1 MSTSILVKSSA
12 LTAGVVSLIGATVC
26 VCDPSYAQ
34 VINGGFETGTFAG
47 FERIGVTSIQTA
59 AFGSG
64 PTEGNFQALITNA
77 EGSVSTPNLETFL
90 GLTPG
95 SLQNRGANG
104 GSAIRQ
110 TFTADAGNVLTFNFN
125 FLTNETAPPALNDI
139 PFVTLNSSVTEL
151 TNAFSASF
159 PSFTPLTNF
168 EAETGFQSFS
178 LTVPTTGTFTLG
190 FGVTDIGDPI
200 VDSGLLVENIVLQPI
215 PEPSSIFGFL
225 TFSAF
230 IAAAMMKHKQRRI

>member
-1 MSTSILVKSSA
+1 MYTSILVKTLT
-12 LTAGVVSLIGATVC
+12 LTAGLVSLIGANVG
-26 VCDPSYAQ
+26 VSDPSYAQ
-34 VINGGFETGTFAG
+34 VINGGFETGSFTG
-47 FERIGVTSIQTA
+47 YQRIGVTSIETA

-64 PTEGNFQALITNA
+64 PSEGNFQALITNA
-77 EGSVSTPNLETFL
+77 EGSVSTSNVEAFL

-95 SLQNRGANG
+95 SLQNRDAAG
-104 GSAIRQ
+104 GSAIKQ
-110 TFTADAGNVLTFNFN
+110 TFTAEAGNVLTFNFN

-139 PFVTLNSSVTEL
+139 PFVTLNGSVTEL
-151 TNAFSASF
+151 TNAFSTSS

-190 FGVTDIGDPI
+190 FGVTDIDDPI
-200 VDSGLLVENIVLQPI
+200 VDSGLLVENITLQPI
-215 PEPSSIFGFL
+215 PEPSSIFGLL

-230 IAAAMMKHKQRRI
+230 IAAAMLKPKRRRI